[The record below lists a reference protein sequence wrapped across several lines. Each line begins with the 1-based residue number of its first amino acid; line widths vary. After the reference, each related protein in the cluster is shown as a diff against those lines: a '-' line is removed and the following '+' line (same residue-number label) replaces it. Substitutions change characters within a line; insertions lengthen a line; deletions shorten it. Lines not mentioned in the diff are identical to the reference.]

1 MQAPHDLAADVH
13 HRGVSDLHRRG
24 QVRRALQLA
33 RVRSGESQGGGT
45 GVTQRMGVRLEMASM
60 TSSLTCPIRCMK
72 SSKRFLTCWS
82 RGRAVHADLVSLAKR
97 YGTGAAFRWARPSGC
112 CRSQQ
117 ESRCQLSRTRPRAQS
132 ARSDISGKA
141 GRRCATACAAE
152 TPSASKIRVASGAC
166 TGPGANAWPASASAG
181 SA

>member
-1 MQAPHDLAADVH
+1 
-13 HRGVSDLHRRG
+13 
-24 QVRRALQLA
+24 
-33 RVRSGESQGGGT
+33 
-45 GVTQRMGVRLEMASM
+45 M

-117 ESRCQLSRTRPRAQS
+117 ESRCQLSRALPRVLRRRLPLPKYGYPPEPVQ
-132 ARSDISGKA
+132 GQ
-141 GRRCATACAAE
+141 GRTPGQRQRAPEVREASSSSSSSSRATA
-152 TPSASKIRVASGAC
+152 TPSVATVQTRLTELGQGVQESRPGSPRRRTRAKQRPGFFAASCGASVA
-166 TGPGANAWPASASAG
+166 ASRG
-181 SA
+181 NLVLLQC